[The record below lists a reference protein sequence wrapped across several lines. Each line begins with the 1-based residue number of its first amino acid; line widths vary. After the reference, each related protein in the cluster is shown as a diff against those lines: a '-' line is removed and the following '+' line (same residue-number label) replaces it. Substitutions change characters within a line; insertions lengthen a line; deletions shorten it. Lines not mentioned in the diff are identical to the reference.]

1 MDCAPIALLGI
12 DPLPRL
18 PFGDA
23 TALLHQAQYQAMIS
37 LRYSFY
43 GGWRNV
49 KILSSGE
56 CRKIHNC
63 CIFRARNMLNN
74 ILVMSK

>member
-1 MDCAPIALLGI
+1 MDCAPIALFGI
-12 DPLPRL
+12 GPLPHL

-23 TALLHQAQYQAMIS
+23 TALLHQAQYLGNDL

-49 KILSSGE
+49 KMLSSGE
-56 CRKIHNC
+56 CRKIRDC
-63 CIFRARNMLNN
+63 YIFRVNN
-74 ILVMSK
+74 CEVFL